1 VHGRAAPGST
11 AERRSDWPAAAEH
24 RTDLGVGLHHRPH
37 RIGRAHH
44 DQVQAIQQ
52 QGLIADTAQ
61 QIGSTVS
68 IGL

>member
-1 VHGRAAPGST
+1 
-11 AERRSDWPAAAEH
+11 
-24 RTDLGVGLHHRPH
+24 VGLHHRPH